1 MSKSKKSKNADL
13 HLYKNT
19 VPLSFKEPSEVDQRF
34 QNIHNLNEFVS
45 PSLFFTILL
54 SSAKEYIKSFLA
66 SSDQPNIIDL
76 TFEEIYEN
84 NYLIIVSKE
93 ATQRDLLWYGGYF
106 GTGNLSRSQPTWLS
120 RKKRSLNEEK
130 KSSQFPEDLTAQRR
144 WKKKIIKEQQS
155 EYDKTFKKFVNNDEK
170 IDQSELLKSYENL
183 KALKKDRTTSSIAD
197 LGTIEDIDIDKIQD
211 EEEYVLTI
219 EEYLYL
225 KLFISNNSKYL
236 KYVTKGLKLQP
247 DIPLNKLISF
257 DNLKQALV
265 RFVVYSALRNKG
277 YIVREGVK
285 FGADFLVYD
294 KKGPV
299 FQHSDYSI
307 VIRDFTNSEEDIMS
321 AEDILSRLRIIGTA
335 NKKMIAMDVESTIDD
350 NKWEKIQE
358 KWSKSENNKTLETLF
373 LSLIK
378 QFSINQLLIERWLP
392 ERNR

>member
-1 MSKSKKSKNADL
+1 
-13 HLYKNT
+13 
-19 VPLSFKEPSEVDQRF
+19 
-34 QNIHNLNEFVS
+34 
-45 PSLFFTILL
+45 
-54 SSAKEYIKSFLA
+54 
-66 SSDQPNIIDL
+66 
-76 TFEEIYEN
+76 
-84 NYLIIVSKE
+84 
-93 ATQRDLLWYGGYF
+93 
-106 GTGNLSRSQPTWLS
+106 
-120 RKKRSLNEEK
+120 
-130 KSSQFPEDLTAQRR
+130 
-144 WKKKIIKEQQS
+144 
-155 EYDKTFKKFVNNDEK
+155 
-170 IDQSELLKSYENL
+170 
-183 KALKKDRTTSSIAD
+183 
-197 LGTIEDIDIDKIQD
+197 
-211 EEEYVLTI
+211 
-219 EEYLYL
+219 
-225 KLFISNNSKYL
+225 
-236 KYVTKGLKLQP
+236 LQP